1 MSECVTDAVRQKTST
16 NIIALQVVTEVV
28 PSGWD

>member
-16 NIIALQVVTEVV
+16 DTIALPVATEVV